1 MEKKGPA
8 KKDTAI
14 FSFHFDPL
22 QCERNIVECTEL
34 KSKENRTYWI

>member
-1 MEKKGPA
+1 MKIIDMEKKGPA

-14 FSFHFDPL
+14 DPL

-34 KSKENRTYWI
+34 KSKENRTYWM